1 MRASEGT
8 GISQKHRRLQ
18 ASDLQNIVSVVRQGD
33 NQSQL
38 ELTRD
43 KQLELQIEQNEPNTA
58 DQGLP
63 SGERRLV
70 GERRARSSLSNRN
83 SNSRTTPNERSGPAV
98 GPM

>member
-18 ASDLQNIVSVVRQGD
+18 ASDLQNIVSVVRAD

-43 KQLELQIEQNEPNTA
+43 KQLELQIESNECN
-58 DQGLP
+58 
-63 SGERRLV
+63 
-70 GERRARSSLSNRN
+70 
-83 SNSRTTPNERSGPAV
+83 NENNNN
-98 GPM
+98 